1 MFVYDLSGN
10 SERMTTKLSDGA
22 TISQSITNGFG
33 QMVVDARPNS
43 LNGFIYTR
51 SEFNAKGQVVKSY
64 QDTGWNTEK
73 TAATLFEYDALGNR
87 QFTLE
92 DNTATMYD
100 TNALNQY
107 TAISKNGAAAF
118 VPQFDTDGN
127 QTLIKTETGIWSV
140 VYNAENRPV
149 SFTKAETGTMVECQ
163 YDSMGRRAYKKVTN
177 NGSVVLHQRY
187 IYRGYLQIA
196 CIDLARSHHPALWYI
211 TWDPPQPIATRP
223 LAIQN
228 DGTWFTYGWDLTKNV
243 CELYSSTG

>member
-1 MFVYDLSGN
+1 
-10 SERMTTKLSDGA
+10 MTTKLSDGA
-22 TISQSITNGFG
+22 TMSQSITNGFG

-118 VPQFDTDGN
+118 VPQFDADGN
-127 QTLIKTETGIWSV
+127 QTRIKAETGIWSA

-149 SFTKAETGTMVECQ
+149 TFTNSDSNTLVECQ
-163 YDSMGRRAYKKVTN
+163 YDSMGRRAYKKVTV
-177 NGSVVLHQRY
+177 NGRVTLHQRY
-187 IYRGYLQIA
+187 IYRGFLQIA
-196 CIDLARSHHPALWYI
+196 CVDLTRSHHPTLWFI
-211 TWDPPQPIATRP
+211 TWDP
-223 LAIQN
+223 
-228 DGTWFTYGWDLTKNV
+228 
-243 CELYSSTG
+243 S